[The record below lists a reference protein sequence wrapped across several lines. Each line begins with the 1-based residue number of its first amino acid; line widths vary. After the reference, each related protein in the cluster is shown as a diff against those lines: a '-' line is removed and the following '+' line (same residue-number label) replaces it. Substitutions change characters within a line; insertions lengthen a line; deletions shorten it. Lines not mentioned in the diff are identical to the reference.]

1 MKRVLAEYG
10 FGFLDALTYSNL
22 WVSLGSFCFTLQAAF
37 FSDSL
42 PDNVLKLACL
52 NGLTTFCL
60 YNLQRLYNAAL
71 SQDDA
76 RSRWVQR
83 HRRGLFTSML
93 LAVFVSIPLIRD
105 IYSHKPFVI
114 WTYVVLG
121 ILSVLYFLPPFRLR
135 KYGQLKPFLIGF
147 VFAVTG
153 GYFVLSRPDGTI
165 TLTQG
170 FYLLVQWLWI
180 SVICLPFDIRDSKKD
195 KGLGIPTIPVQHG
208 IKFTKL
214 LGYGLLL
221 LALLLLVNGYTVQ
234 KSLPFFII
242 VLISAVLLGCT
253 NLKRHRYYYSIL
265 IDGLLI
271 LQLVITGAWI

>member
-42 PDNVLKLACL
+42 SDEVLKLACL

-60 YNLQRLYNAAL
+60 YNLQRLYHATL

-93 LAVFVSIPLIRD
+93 LAVFVSIPLIRA

-170 FYLLVQWLWI
+170 FYLLAQWLWI

-195 KGLGIPTIPVQHG
+195 KGLGIPTIPLQHG

-221 LALLLLVNGYTVQ
+221 LALLLIVNGYTVR

-242 VLISAVLLGCT
+242 VLISVVLIGCT